1 MRGVSEVVVLRL
13 MADHAGD
20 GRLVGWAEA
29 VRSGRKAALRPGDDP
44 VAVLLALLKGDGATT
59 GEAGEGT

>member
-1 MRGVSEVVVLRL
+1 MAAVSEVVVLRL
-13 MADHAGD
+13 RGDQVGD

-44 VAVLLALLKGDGATT
+44 VAVLLALLRGDGGTPS
-59 GEAGEGT
+59 EAREGT